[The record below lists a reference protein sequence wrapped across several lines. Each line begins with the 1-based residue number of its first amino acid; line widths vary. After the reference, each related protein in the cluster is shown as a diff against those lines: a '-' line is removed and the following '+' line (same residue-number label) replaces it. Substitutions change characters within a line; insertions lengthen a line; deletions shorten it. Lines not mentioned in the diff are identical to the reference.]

1 MTAILPRLL
10 TPSEARAAA
19 AALDARYLGAHP
31 HGALQVSAADLYE
44 DAAARGTLRANIMRS
59 YPGPEAPC
67 DGDYRAA
74 MQAMLTEDYL

>member
-1 MTAILPRLL
+1 M
-10 TPSEARAAA
+10 
-19 AALDARYLGAHP
+19 
-31 HGALQVSAADLYE
+31 SAADLYE